1 MLKGLVIV
9 IEETK
14 RIYSLLSTSP
24 LTESYKVI
32 ALNDQITIRQSISQS
47 KAQIVII
54 DVEHPHKMMVEQY
67 LKEFYPLLPII
78 YVSFLFGYDYYYS
91 VDFSS
96 NKLIEDIN
104 LEGLLYKIE
113 NINNKETPLVE
124 EGWQAPILL
133 TPQEE
138 RILKLLEK
146 GYTNKEIAHQLGLME
161 TTVKTYNYILFQK
174 LSVKNRTQAILVAK
188 KAKII

>member
-47 KAQIVII
+47 KAQIIII

>member
-188 KAKII
+188 KEKII